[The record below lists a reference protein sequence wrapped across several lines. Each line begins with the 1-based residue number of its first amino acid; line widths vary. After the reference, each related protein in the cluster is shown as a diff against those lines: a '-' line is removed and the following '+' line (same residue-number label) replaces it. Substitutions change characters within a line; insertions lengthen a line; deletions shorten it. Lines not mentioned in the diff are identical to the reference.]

1 MRMRIRDPEIFLT
14 WIRDGKNSDLGSG
27 INIPDPQ
34 HCFLEK
40 QQTPDET
47 GVELY
52 LGMDTLAFKL
62 EADKAL
68 KSVLPDQ
75 KERALF
81 LSNLKQGRGTYS
93 YTSVLIEFIS
103 KCGS

>member
-1 MRMRIRDPEIFLT
+1 
-14 WIRDGKNSDLGSG
+14 
-27 INIPDPQ
+27 
-34 HCFLEK
+34 
-40 QQTPDET
+40 
-47 GVELY
+47 
-52 LGMDTLAFKL
+52 MDTLAFKL

-93 YTSVLIEFIS
+93 FTSVLIRLIR
-103 KCGS
+103 KC